1 MVVVDLLTVHEEGLG
16 WTWGARRSWSGLR
29 VTLSPTQVLSRVSR
43 TLELQPPDVTDSALG
58 L

>member
-1 MVVVDLLTVHEEGLG
+1 MVVDLLKVHEEGLG
-16 WTWGARRSWSGLR
+16 WTRGAKRSWSGLKA
-29 VTLSPTQVLSRVSR
+29 TLSPTQVLSNVSR